1 MTTTQP
7 KEEGPLAGTW
17 SVVSVSPDRTRGL
30 GEALGGLATAGS
42 VVLLSGELGAGKTVF
57 AQGVAKGL
65 GVPGIVNSPTFV
77 LVNEYAAG
85 RVPLAHADLYR
96 LVSSEEIDELALD
109 EIAADSVLLVEW
121 PERAGANLPADQ
133 LRIAIESGPG
143 KDERR
148 LFLEANG
155 PRSEDLL
162 TALRAAC
169 E

>member
-7 KEEGPLAGTW
+7 KNDRPPAETW
-17 SVVSVSPDRTRGL
+17 STGSGSPDATRRI
-30 GEALGGLATAGS
+30 GEALGALATAGN

-77 LVNEYAAG
+77 LVNEYGAG

-96 LVSSEEIDELALD
+96 LAGGDEIEELALD
-109 EIAADSVLLVEW
+109 EIATESVLLVEW
-121 PERAGANLPADQ
+121 PELAGANLPTDHLRVEIASGVGADDRQ
-133 LRIAIESGPG
+133 LCLEST
-143 KDERR
+143 
-148 LFLEANG
+148 G

-162 TALRAAC
+162 AALRIAC